1 MPKTTRPI
9 DSVAAPR
16 RNRFGILF
24 AAVWMVFLG
33 GPLIEG
39 WNLRGE
45 LRGWVGILA
54 TLTFGALYLYTF
66 ARVQQRR
73 LTLSGEPTVRR
84 AVVTLAG
91 LTALAAV
98 IIISVGPTGL
108 ATAPYLAVTAV
119 TMLPTVAGG
128 ILTLAIAAS
137 VEIVSVSAGW
147 GNYSGLSLGVCAAAF
162 ATWGVMSLIR
172 RNISMVHEREE
183 QEQRAVMEERARM
196 ARDLHDILGHSLTVI
211 TVKAELANRLLD
223 VDIERAR
230 SELDDLE
237 RLSRDALADVRSAVN
252 GFRTISLPVEIARA
266 REALRAAG
274 IEDHSPNSTEMVP
287 RHLRELFAWTVR
299 EGVTNVVRHSAAT
312 QCTITIDEKSVE
324 IFDDGISGENTTI
337 GNGLTGLRER
347 AAAVGARVII
357 NAAAHQGFSLKVHE
371 QENT

>member
-1 MPKTTRPI
+1 MSETTHRA
-9 DSVAAPR
+9 DSVAQPR
-16 RNRFGILF
+16 WNRFGILF

-39 WNLRGE
+39 WNHRDE
-45 LRGWVGILA
+45 LRGWAGILA
-54 TLTFGALYLYTF
+54 TLGFSTLYLHTF
-66 ARVQQRR
+66 YRAQQRR
-73 LTLSGEPTVRR
+73 RITSTEPTLLW
-84 AVVTLAG
+84 AALTLAG

-98 IIISVGPTGL
+98 MIISLGPTGL
-108 ATAPYLAVTAV
+108 AAAPYLAVTAV

-128 ILTLAIAAS
+128 VLTLIFAAS
-137 VEIVSVSAGW
+137 VEIVSASAGW

-172 RNISMVHEREE
+172 RNFTMLHEREE
-183 QEQRAVMEERARM
+183 QEHRAVMEERARM

-223 VDIERAR
+223 IDINRAR

-237 RLSRDALADVRSAVN
+237 RLSRDALADVRSAVD
-252 GFRTISLPVEIARA
+252 GFRTISLPMEIARA

-274 IEDHSPNSTEMVP
+274 IEDHTPNSTEMVP
-287 RHLRELFAWTVR
+287 GHLRELFAWTIR

-312 QCTITIDEKSVE
+312 QCTITVDANSVE
-324 IFDDGISGENTTI
+324 VTDNGVASGRATI

-347 AAAVGARVII
+347 AASAGARVII
-357 NAAAHQGFSLKVHE
+357 TSPSPQGFSLQVLE
-371 QENT
+371 QETT

>member
-1 MPKTTRPI
+1 MSESTRPS
-9 DSVAAPR
+9 DSVAVPR

-45 LRGWVGILA
+45 LRGWVGVLA
-54 TLTFGALYLYTF
+54 TLTFSALYLYTF

-73 LTLSGEPTVRR
+73 LTLSAEPPVRR
-84 AVVTLAG
+84 AVLTLAG

-119 TMLPTVAGG
+119 TLLPTVAGG
-128 ILTLAIAAS
+128 ILTLAFAAS

-162 ATWGVMSLIR
+162 ATWGVMSLVR
-172 RNISMVHEREE
+172 RNIAMVHEREE

-237 RLSRDALADVRSAVN
+237 RLSRDALADVRSAVD

-274 IEDHSPNSTEMVP
+274 IEDRSPNSTEMVP

-324 IFDDGISGENTTI
+324 ISDDGICGENTTI

-347 AAAVGARVII
+347 AAAAGARLTI
-357 NAAAHQGFSLKVHE
+357 NAAAQEGFSLQVHE

>member
-1 MPKTTRPI
+1 MSETTRPS
-9 DSVAAPR
+9 DSVAVPR

-45 LRGWVGILA
+45 LRGWVGVLA
-54 TLTFGALYLYTF
+54 TITFSALYLYTF

-73 LTLSGEPTVRR
+73 LTLSAEPTVRR
-84 AVVTLAG
+84 AVLTLAG

-119 TMLPTVAGG
+119 TLLPTVAGG
-128 ILTLAIAAS
+128 ILTLTFAAS

-162 ATWGVMSLIR
+162 ATRGVMSLIR
-172 RNISMVHEREE
+172 RNIAMAHEREE
-183 QEQRAVMEERARM
+183 QEQRAVVEERARM

-237 RLSRDALADVRSAVN
+237 RLSRDALADVRSAVD

-274 IEDHSPNSTEMVP
+274 IEDRAPNSTEMVP

-324 IFDDGISGENTTI
+324 IADDGICGEDTTI

-347 AAAVGARVII
+347 AAAAGARLTI
-357 NAAAHQGFSLKVHE
+357 NAAAQHGFSLQVHE